1 MASLERLGRV
11 FGVFDDATR
20 RRVYAAVVGRRRP
33 TSRDEVAEELGISR
47 TLAAF
52 HLDKLADRGLLSVSY
67 ARLTGRQGPGAGRPA
82 KLYERSDLEI
92 DAALPERRYDLAG
105 QILAAAVATSPKG
118 ASTKDAAL
126 RIARERGVTAGAA
139 RESRK
144 PRGARATL
152 TAACE
157 VAAGLGYEPEVAG
170 DEVVLRN
177 CPFHAVMT
185 TAPELVCAMNT
196 ALLDGVV
203 EGVHGSGVVAAF
215 EPGEGRC
222 CVVLRRTSR

>member
-20 RRVYAAVVGRRRP
+20 RRVYGVVVGRRRP
-33 TSRDEVAEELGISR
+33 TSRDEVAGKLGISR

-52 HLDKLADRGLLSVSY
+52 HLDKLADRGLLTVSY

-105 QILAAAVATSPKG
+105 QILAAAVATAPRG
-118 ASTKDAAL
+118 ASAKEAAL
-126 RIARERGVTAGAA
+126 RIARERGLAAGAG
-139 RESRK
+139 REARK
-144 PRGARATL
+144 PRGTRATL
-152 TAACE
+152 AAACE
-157 VAAGLGYEPEVAG
+157 VAAELGYEPEATG

-185 TAPELVCAMNT
+185 TAPELVCSMNA

-203 EGVHGSGVVAAF
+203 EGLHGSGVAVVL
-215 EPGEGRC
+215 EPSEDRC
-222 CVVLRRTSR
+222 CVVLRRT

>member
-20 RRVYAAVVGRRRP
+20 RRVYDAVVGRRRP
-33 TSRDEVAEELGISR
+33 TSRDEVAEDVGISR

-52 HLDKLADRGLLSVSY
+52 HLDKLADRGLLAVSF
-67 ARLTGRQGPGAGRPA
+67 ARTSGRQGPGAGRPA

-92 DAALPERRYDLAG
+92 EASLPARRYDLAG
-105 QILAAAVATSPKG
+105 QILAAAVDTTPKG
-118 ASTKDAAL
+118 RSAQDVAL
-126 RIARERGVTAGAA
+126 RIAHARGVEAGAG
-139 RESRK
+139 RGGQK

-152 TAACE
+152 AA
-157 VAAGLGYEPEVAG
+157 VADVAGDLGYEPEPGG

-185 TAPELVCAMNT
+185 TAPGLVCSMNT
-196 ALLDGVV
+196 ALLDGVI
-203 EGVHGSGVVAAF
+203 EGVRGTGVVAALD
-215 EPGEGRC
+215 PADGRC
-222 CVVLRRTSR
+222 CVVLRRA